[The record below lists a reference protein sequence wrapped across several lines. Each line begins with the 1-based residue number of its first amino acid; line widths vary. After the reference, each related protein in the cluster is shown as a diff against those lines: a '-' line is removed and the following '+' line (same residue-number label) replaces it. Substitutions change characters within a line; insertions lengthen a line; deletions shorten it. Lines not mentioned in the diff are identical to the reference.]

1 MRICWR
7 SGNYLCIKRQ
17 VNDLN
22 ILDVCW
28 KRQYH
33 CWFEF
38 CVLSWLG
45 FQFCITISAK
55 PTNPLITC
63 KLEIQQQSEQ
73 ISDNIWTTRLTYR
86 PTMHWNYHFCW
97 CTSRLKAERSS
108 PIRPV
113 STCHV
118 STVIHTSENNIYS
131 CWNTKNTRLR
141 ASIDICAVH
150 YVF

>member
-1 MRICWR
+1 MLEVWELFVYKTASQRLEYSRCLLEKTILLLVWILRAIVARIPILY
-7 SGNYLCIKRQ
+7 NYIGEA
-17 VNDLN
+17 N
-22 ILDVCW
+22 
-28 KRQYH
+28 
-33 CWFEF
+33 
-38 CVLSWLG
+38 
-45 FQFCITISAK
+45 
-55 PTNPLITC
+55 NPLITC

-131 CWNTKNTRLR
+131 CWNTKNTRLC
-141 ASIDICAVH
+141 ASMDNLCCSLR
-150 YVF
+150 FLN